1 MLNEYGLD
9 EFDRKILKEY
19 LNDARASSREIA
31 RGIGVSVSTVLART
45 RKMEKNGV
53 IKGYTVMIDH
63 EKLGYQLTAI
73 TEVIVS
79 KGKLLEVEKEIA
91 KMPVTCAV
99 YDVTGEIDAVL
110 IAKFKDRNELSTYT
124 KMLLAIP
131 YVERTN
137 THVVLTTVKEDFRL
151 I

>member
-1 MLNEYGLD
+1 VNLD
-9 EFDRKILKEY
+9 ELDYRILKEC
-19 LNDARASSREIA
+19 LKDSRASSREVA
-31 RGIGVSVSTVLART
+31 RKVGVSVGTALARIK
-45 RKMEKNGV
+45 KMEKEGL
-53 IKGYTVMIDH
+53 IKGYTVVLDY

-91 KMPVTCAV
+91 KMPMVCAV
-99 YDVTGEIDAVL
+99 YDVTGEIDAIL
-110 IAKFKDRNELSTYT
+110 IAKFRSREELSNYT
-124 KMLLAIP
+124 KKLLTVP

-151 I
+151 LSQ

>member
-1 MLNEYGLD
+1 LNEYELD